1 MVKSNKCIIKM
12 YVIIEINI
20 EITHN
25 EYCNTEYN
33 FYFPYENREVLHI

>member
-1 MVKSNKCIIKM
+1 M

-25 EYCNTEYN
+25 EYCSIEHN